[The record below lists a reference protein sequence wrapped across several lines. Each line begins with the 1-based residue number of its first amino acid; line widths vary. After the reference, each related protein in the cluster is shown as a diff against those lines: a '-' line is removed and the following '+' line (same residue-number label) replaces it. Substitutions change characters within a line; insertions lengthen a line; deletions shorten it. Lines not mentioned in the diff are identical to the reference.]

1 MKSGIKM
8 ECHLSG
14 RIADKNI
21 ADVVLVSRAVGRS
34 VGPPGIPA
42 ARLDFCRWQKRGA
55 FSMKID

>member
-1 MKSGIKM
+1 MKSGLKM

-21 ADVVLVSRAVGRS
+21 ADVVPVSRAVGRS
-34 VGPPGIPA
+34 GPGIPA